1 MLFLSAIQFVLSD
14 EFSHMGSEER
24 QQLLH
29 VWQLSL
35 SLSTTAQEGLSAWQ
49 LLYLVH
55 SNLLVPALCLY
66 MDKKHVSCSYSGTLI
81 L

>member
-35 SLSTTAQEGLSAWQ
+35 SLSLSVPYCCTTAQEGAGPRVMSAFVEIVFDNSDNRIPVGVQ
-49 LLYLVH
+49 YLW
-55 SNLLVPALCLY
+55 
-66 MDKKHVSCSYSGTLI
+66 
-81 L
+81 